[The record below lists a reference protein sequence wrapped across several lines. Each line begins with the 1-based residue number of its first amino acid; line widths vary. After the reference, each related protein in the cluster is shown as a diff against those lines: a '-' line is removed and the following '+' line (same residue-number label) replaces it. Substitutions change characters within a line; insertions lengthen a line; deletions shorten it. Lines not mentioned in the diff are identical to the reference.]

1 VSTAF
6 TDLQRSSI
14 SRIEKLFDP
23 GRSMTGRTSGRSDLA
38 LGGWYI
44 FLENPLGVGTGGFG
58 KAWANLGRREGLSEF
73 RRGVEFQAH
82 SAWVKVLVENGVP
95 GAVLLAAFILSFTAA
110 GLTSPIRGAASLG
123 LLVTITISTALL
135 STEFQSKGVWFLAAG
150 ATVVLSLRP
159 RVTGQHPHP
168 ATRRHPALAYP

>member
-1 VSTAF
+1 
-6 TDLQRSSI
+6 
-14 SRIEKLFDP
+14 
-23 GRSMTGRTSGRSDLA
+23 
-38 LGGWYI
+38 
-44 FLENPLGVGTGGFG
+44 
-58 KAWANLGRREGLSEF
+58 
-73 RRGVEFQAH
+73 
-82 SAWVKVLVENGVP
+82 
-95 GAVLLAAFILSFTAA
+95 VLLAAFILSFTAA